1 MAALGLCVWWH
12 WGQGAELAQPLII
25 TDSKQLELFR
35 PIFPPSSDGQ
45 RVHFGMRRDGRG
57 DEKERREERWTK
69 TVILIFGGDDGGSVR
84 GAGDLETGL

>member
-1 MAALGLCVWWH
+1 MWWH

-57 DEKERREERWTK
+57 DEKERRDGQKLSSLFSVVTMEAVCEELVT
-69 TVILIFGGDDGGSVR
+69 
-84 GAGDLETGL
+84 